1 MNRRN
6 RIFVGILVVY
16 VAGIAFLLYRIV
28 LDLDPRYREATE
40 EALVETSQ
48 VLAAF
53 VERDVQDGVIDPAAL
68 AVTMKAAYA
77 REFDAQVFGF
87 VKNRVELRVYVV
99 DRDGRV
105 LYDSIGRA
113 VGQDYLGW
121 RDVSLTLAGF
131 YGARTTPDVP
141 GDPRTAVMYVGAPIH
156 ANGGDGNGN
165 DDAAIVGALT
175 VGKPVQSFGRFVEA
189 ARNKIILVGV
199 GSAFAVLLFGF
210 IVSIWLVRPFGLVG
224 DAARVART
232 IARDRRAGSFG
243 RFVRQMR
250 RTPRALREAYRD
262 MRDAVAGRSYVE
274 DYVQTLTHE
283 LKSPLS
289 AIRGAAELLEEPM
302 AEEERRRFLAN
313 IARETDRIRELADR
327 MLELAV
333 LEQRHRLVDA
343 EAVDAVALGHD
354 VVATSAGGAR
364 GIRVNFINETIGR
377 KPEIEGDPFLLRR
390 ALANLI
396 DNAIDFSPDG
406 GTVELTLDA
415 NGPRI
420 VYRVRDHGRGIPDY
434 AGNKVFEKFYSLPRP
449 HTQKKSTGLGLAF
462 VREIAGLHRGSVTLG
477 NHPDGGAIATLT
489 LPRY

>member
-1 MNRRN
+1 MSRRN
-6 RIFVGILVVY
+6 RIFVGILLVY

-40 EALVETSQ
+40 EALVETAQ
-48 VLAAF
+48 VLAAL
-53 VERDVQDGVIDPAAL
+53 VEHDVRDGAIDPGLL
-68 AVTMKAAYA
+68 ATTMKAAYA

-105 LYDSIGRA
+105 LYDSTGRA
-113 VGQDYLGW
+113 LGQDYSSW
-121 RDVSLTLAGF
+121 RDVALTLAGF

-141 GDPRTAVMYVGAPIH
+141 GDVGTAVMYVGAPIR
-156 ANGGDGNGN
+156 GGGGA
-165 DDAAIVGALT
+165 DAAIVGMLAA
-175 VGKPVQSFGRFVEA
+175 GKPTQSFGQFVEA
-189 ARNKIILVGV
+189 ARNKILLVGV
-199 GSAFAVLLFGF
+199 GSAIAVLVFAF
-210 IVSIWLVRPFGLVG
+210 IVSVWLVRPFGLVG
-224 DAARVART
+224 DAARAAGHL
-232 IARDRRAGSFG
+232 ARDRRAGSF
-243 RFVRQMR
+243 RRLARQLA

-289 AIRGAAELLEEPM
+289 AIRGAAELLDEPM
-302 AEEERRRFLAN
+302 PEEERRRFVAN
-313 IARETDRIRELADR
+313 IARETERIRELADR

-333 LEQRHRLVDA
+333 LEQRHRLAAVD
-343 EAVDAVALGHD
+343 AVDAVALGHD
-354 VVATSAGGAR
+354 VVATAAGGAR
-364 GIRVNFINETIGR
+364 GVTVTFVDGSIGR
-377 KPEIEGDPFLLRR
+377 RPEIEGDAFLLRR

-406 GTVELTLDA
+406 AAVEVALDA
-415 NGPRI
+415 GYDGAGSRI
-420 VYRVRDHGRGIPDY
+420 AYRVRDHGPGLPDF
-434 AGNKVFEKFYSLPRP
+434 AGDKVFEKFFSLPRP

-462 VREIAGLHRGSVTLG
+462 VREIAALHRGSVTLV
-477 NHPDGGAIATLT
+477 NHPDGGAVATLV

>member
-6 RIFVGILVVY
+6 RIFAGILLVY

-48 VLAAF
+48 VLAAS
-53 VERDVQDGVIDPAAL
+53 VERDVRDGTINPEAL
-68 AVTMKAAYA
+68 ADTMKSAYA

-113 VGQDYLGW
+113 VGQDYAGW
-121 RDVSLTLAGF
+121 RDVALTLAGF

-141 GDPRTAVMYVGAPIH
+141 GDPRTAVMYVAAPIH
-156 ANGGDGNGN
+156 AGPQT
-165 DDAAIVGALT
+165 DAAIVGALT
-175 VGKPVQSFGRFVEA
+175 VGKPTQSFGQFVEA

-199 GSAFAVLLFGF
+199 GSACAVLLFGF

-224 DAARVART
+224 DAARAMT
-232 IARDRRAGSFG
+232 RDRRSGSFG
-243 RFVRQMR
+243 RFVRQLR

-289 AIRGAAELLEEPM
+289 AIRGAAELLQEPM
-302 AEEERRRFLAN
+302 AEDERRRFLAN

-333 LEQRHRLVDA
+333 LEQRHRLASVDA
-343 EAVDAVALGHD
+343 IDALALGRE
-354 VVATSAGGAR
+354 VASTTAGGAR
-364 GIRVNFINETIGR
+364 GVHVRFINETIGR
-377 KPEIEGDPFLLRR
+377 EPEIEGDAFLLRR

-406 GTVELTLDA
+406 GTVDLTLDA
-415 NGPRI
+415 NGSRI
-420 VYRVRDHGRGIPDY
+420 VYRVRDRGPGIPEY
-434 AGNKVFEKFYSLPRP
+434 AGNKVFEKFFSLQRP
-449 HTQKKSTGLGLAF
+449 HTQKRSTGLGLAF
-462 VREIAGLHRGSVTLG
+462 VREIAGLHRGSVALA
-477 NHPDGGAIATLT
+477 NHPDGGAVATLT
-489 LPRY
+489 LSRY